1 MAFRLEKEK
10 TASMPYV
17 LVDEEK
23 NNMKLEGRCF
33 HENIGLLFNEI
44 NQWLDVY
51 LETDFE
57 VFTFDNEISY
67 YNSSTTKI
75 IYNMLMK
82 LDKYA
87 GSGKKIVVNWI
98 TTEDNEVMIECG
110 EDFMED
116 IENLTFN
123 LIVN

>member
-1 MAFRLEKEK
+1 MAFRLEKER
-10 TASMPYV
+10 TTSMPYV
-17 LVDEEK
+17 LIDEEK
-23 NNMKLEGRCF
+23 NYMRLDGRCF
-33 HENIGLLFNEI
+33 HENIGMLFNEI
-44 NQWLDVY
+44 NQWLDAY
-51 LETDFE
+51 LETGFE
-57 VFTFDNEISY
+57 LFTFDNEISY

-87 GSGKKIVVNWI
+87 GNGKNIVVNWI
-98 TTEDNEVMIECG
+98 TTEDNEIMIECG
-110 EDFMED
+110 EDFMGD